1 MPRDGGGAEGS
12 LREGGSGGSGLRY
25 SRFQLVS
32 AGSGS
37 SALPHR
43 PAVVTPWAN

>member
-12 LREGGSGGSGLRY
+12 LRESGSGLRY

-37 SALPHR
+37 SALPRR